1 MNKNDTNAEFDF
13 DESKLDPLD
22 NPKWFV
28 IRSIKNAH
36 FSKQITAVYLKEE
49 NNLLITA
56 SETLAF
62 TWEYDS
68 FKFAGVCIAKNLI
81 NSLMIEEKNE
91 RLYAF
96 VFDGNINIFEIACS
110 FAFQIYKLIVLVDMS
125 DQSFKNNIFINFQ
138 YSAISKHEWKDIII

>member
-1 MNKNDTNAEFDF
+1 M
-13 DESKLDPLD
+13 
-22 NPKWFV
+22 
-28 IRSIKNAH
+28 
-36 FSKQITAVYLKEE
+36 YLKEE

-138 YSAISKHEWKDIII
+138 YSAISKHE